1 MLSNLESTNIK
12 KSVLQHVRKE
22 YLVFGSPVI
31 EEDEISE
38 VVDTLKSG
46 WIGTG
51 KKTHAFEDM
60 FKTYKGMDHA
70 IAVNSCTAGLFLSLL
85 AADVKKGDEV
95 LVSTMTFCA
104 TANVVEHVGARPVL
118 VDCDKVT
125 QNISFDDLV
134 RKTTNNTKA
143 IILVHFAGRGIED
156 IEAIVEFAKS
166 RNIIVI
172 EDCAHAIETEI
183 NGKKAGTFGD
193 LASFSFYVT
202 KNITT
207 AEGGMVLTNNA
218 EFASKIKILALHGM
232 STDAWK
238 RYSDDGY
245 KHYEVIY
252 PGYKYNMTDLQASLG
267 IVQFK
272 KLDRFYERRREI
284 WNFYNSELSGLPIIT
299 PACSHLNDVHAYHLY
314 TILLQPEHVIIN
326 RDQLLSAM
334 HKQNIGTGVHYR
346 AVHLQ
351 EFYRKQYGYQP
362 SDFPNA
368 SMISENTLS
377 IPLSPKL
384 TDEDCYDVVSTLKNI
399 LQLYAR

>member
-1 MLSNLESTNIK
+1 MLELKPTSRNKNLHHS
-12 KSVLQHVRKE
+12 LRKD
-22 YLVFGSPVI
+22 YLVFGSPII

-38 VVDTLKSG
+38 VIDTLRSG

-51 KKTHAFEDM
+51 KKTHAFEEM

-104 TANVVEHVGARPVL
+104 TANVVEHVGAIPVL
-118 VDCDKVT
+118 VDCDPVT
-125 QNISFDDLV
+125 QNISFDDIV
-134 RKTTNNTKA
+134 SKITENTKA

-156 IEAIVEFAKS
+156 IEEIVEFVKS

-183 NGKKAGTFGD
+183 KGKKAGTFGD

-218 EFASKIKILALHGM
+218 ELASKIKILALHGM

-238 RYSDDGY
+238 RFSDDGY
-245 KHYEVIY
+245 KHYDVIY

-272 KLDRFYERRREI
+272 KLERFYERRREI
-284 WNFYNSELSGLPIIT
+284 WSYYNRELAGLPIIT
-299 PACSHLNDVHAYHLY
+299 PACSHINEVHAFHLY
-314 TILLQPEHVIIN
+314 TIILQPELVNIN
-326 RDQLLSAM
+326 RDQLLNAM
-334 HKQNIGTGVHYR
+334 HKKNIGTGVHYR

-384 TDEDCYDVVSTLKNI
+384 TDEDCQDVTSTLKSI
-399 LQLYAR
+399 LTYYAK